1 MPDNSD
7 FIKSI
12 EDVTLRIVLEEAKKM
27 EKACLVVETDAKNNC
42 PVDMGILRASITSE
56 VEVTSDAIVGRI
68 GSNEE
73 YAPYVHEGTGI
84 YAAGGNGRKTP
95 WTYYARMG
103 KYRGWHY
110 TRGQKPHKFLFYAQI
125 FNMDKIEKILGD

>member
-1 MPDNSD
+1 MSDNSD

-12 EDVTLRIVLEEAKKM
+12 EDATLQIVLDQTKKM
-27 EKACLVVETDAKNNC
+27 EKACLVVETDARNNC
-42 PVDMGILRASITSE
+42 PVDMGPLRASITSE
-56 VEVTSDAIVGRI
+56 VEVTPDAIVGRI

-84 YAAGGNGRKTP
+84 YAVDGNGRKTP
-95 WTYYARMG
+95 WAYNVRAG
-103 KYRGWHY
+103 KYKGWHY

-125 FNMDKIEKILGD
+125 FNMDKIQKILGD